1 MHTTTGSTGQPR
13 PAYPLTRPTRITLL
27 TGYPYLAWYALEGVH
42 VTIQNNLVHRVQD
55 GQPVGNK
62 TIHQRFGLDP
72 LNQTDGILTVRSG
85 KNIDLLDIEAM
96 LDQYMHPLTPV
107 SNLFVLDNE
116 NCLFLE
122 PRLNSVRR
130 AVQRV
135 GAQRVKPAHGFIHHD
150 PESVQRHLERAHY
163 NDYRGLYLRPEN
175 EINTLILVTE

>member
-1 MHTTTGSTGQPR
+1 MYPTPRQAAQSR
-13 PAYPLTRPTRITLL
+13 PAYPLIQTARIAELSD
-27 TGYPYLAWYALEGVH
+27 YPYLAWYALEGVH
-42 VTIQNNLVHRVQD
+42 VSIQDGRVHRVRD

-62 TIHQRFGLDP
+62 TIHKRFGLEA
-72 LNQTDGILTVRSG
+72 LHQMDGILTVRSG
-85 KNIDLLDIEAM
+85 KDIDVLDIEAM

-163 NDYRGLYLRPEN
+163 NDYRGLYLRPETDTD
-175 EINTLILVTE
+175 TLILVTE